1 MTFATLVVK
10 EGSRQLTAQ
19 ISRPESANTLN
30 ETLIEE
36 LHQALDW
43 AEAMPN
49 GRTFVLEGLPG
60 LFCTGLDFHEAVRPA
75 NLSSGSDQA
84 AEYLRLLKRL
94 TLSPRIVI
102 CRVDG
107 KAIAGGIGLVAASD
121 IVLATARAEFSLP
134 EALWGLLP
142 CCVLP
147 FLIRRLGYQKAYFLT
162 LTTRTMTA
170 TEALSS
176 HLVDE
181 LSENLNDALRK
192 LTLRLNLLDDRVILD
207 LKHYF
212 RQIAGI
218 PPEIEQIAVQEI
230 NRLAGQPYV
239 RENIAN
245 YIQHGV
251 LPWEKRTSK

>member
-1 MTFATLVVK
+1 MAFATLIVK

-19 ISRPESANTLN
+19 ICRPDNANTLN
-30 ETLIEE
+30 DALIQE

-43 AEAMPN
+43 AETMPD
-49 GRTFVLEGLPG
+49 GRTFVLDGLPG
-60 LFCTGLDFHEAVRPA
+60 VFCTGLDFHDAGRPA
-75 NLSSGSDQA
+75 NLTSGSDQA

-94 TLSPRIVI
+94 TISPRIVI

-121 IVLATARAEFSLP
+121 IVLATERAEFSLP

-207 LKHYF
+207 LKNYF
-212 RQIAGI
+212 RQLAGI

-245 YIQHGV
+245 YIQQGI

>member
-1 MTFATLVVK
+1 MAFATLIVK

-19 ISRPESANTLN
+19 ISRPDSANSIN
-30 ETLIEE
+30 STLIQE

-43 AEAMPN
+43 AERIPDC
-49 GRTFVLEGLPG
+49 RTFVLAGLPG
-60 LFCTGLDFHEAVRPA
+60 VFCTGLDLRGAVEGA
-75 NLSSGSDQA
+75 NVASESDQA

-94 TLSPRIVI
+94 TLSSRIVV

-107 KAIAGGIGLVAASD
+107 RVVAGGVGLVAASD
-121 IVLATARAEFSLP
+121 IVLATPRAEFSLP

-147 FLIRRLGYQKAYFLT
+147 FLLRRIGYQKAYFLT

-170 TEALSS
+170 QEALST

-181 LSENLNDALRK
+181 LSENLDDALRK

-207 LKHYF
+207 LKGYF
-212 RQIAGI
+212 QQISGI
-218 PPEIEQIAVQEI
+218 PPGIEQIAVQEI

-239 RENIAN
+239 RENISN
-245 YIQHGV
+245 YIQRGL
-251 LPWEKRTSK
+251 LPWEKRLS